1 MEVVLAYKGGVFGTI
16 IVYLLPPLMRTAIAE
31 RTLHELTAH
40 LSVDL
45 LANESEGE
53 GG

>member
-16 IVYLLPPLMRTAIAE
+16 IVYLLPPLMRTAVAE
-31 RTLHELTAH
+31 QTLHDLTAH

-45 LANESEGE
+45 LASDSDGE